1 MFGVRIHFVT
11 RFLKLDVEERKNMSK
26 IDIYTDS
33 SCDLPREMIEQ
44 YDIKVMQLEVIIDD
58 KPPVLNKDIEAKE
71 FYQCLRDGV
80 NAKTAAVTPG
90 YFAEHMKASLDEGK
104 DILYLGFTS
113 GLSVTYNNGAMM
125 IRELQEEYPERKMFA
140 VDTLCASVGQ
150 GLLVHYAALKRE
162 EGLGMEEIYK
172 GIIAMKDKIHHQVTV
187 DDLFFLKRGG
197 RISATTAVAGSVLNI
212 KPIIHV
218 TEEGKLDTIGKIRG
232 RKHAMKELVSKMMT
246 NADVD
251 TWNYVFISHGD
262 CIEDAEHVK
271 SMIEDAYPQA
281 KVILSDVGPVIGAH
295 TGPGVI
301 ALCYL
306 GKTQKGTM

>member
-1 MFGVRIHFVT
+1 MLNF
-11 RFLKLDVEERKNMSK
+11 E
-26 IDIYTDS
+26 IYTDS
-33 SCDLPREMIEQ
+33 SCDLPKEMIKQ

-58 KPPVLNKDIEAKE
+58 NAPVLNKDIEAKA
-71 FYQCLRDGV
+71 FYQQLRDGA
-80 NAKTAAVTPG
+80 NAKTAAMTPG
-90 YFAEHMKASLDEGK
+90 YFAEHAKESLKAGK
-104 DILYLGFTS
+104 DILYIGFTS

-125 IRELQEEYPERKMFA
+125 IEELKEKYPERKILSI
-140 VDTLCASVGQ
+140 DTLCASVGE
-150 GLLVHYAALKRE
+150 GLLVHYAALQRE
-162 EGLGMEEIYK
+162 AGATMEEIYE
-172 GIIAMKDKIHHQVTV
+172 GIMVMKDKIHHQVTV

-197 RISATTAVAGSVLNI
+197 RISAATAIAGSVLSI
-212 KPIIHV
+212 KPMIHV
-218 TEEGKLDTIGKIRG
+218 TAEGKLETIGKARG
-232 RKHAMKELVSKMMT
+232 RKSAMKELVNKMKS

-262 CIEDAEHVK
+262 CLDDTLRVK
-271 SMIEDAYPQA
+271 EMIEEAYPQA